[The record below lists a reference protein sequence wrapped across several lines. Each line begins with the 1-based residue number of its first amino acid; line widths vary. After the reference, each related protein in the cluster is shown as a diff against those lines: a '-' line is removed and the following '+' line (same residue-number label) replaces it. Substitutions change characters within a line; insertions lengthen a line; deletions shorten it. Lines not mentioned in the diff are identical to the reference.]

1 LKKKHLFIILLFLTV
16 NAHAQDF
23 YISTGKNISNFDY
36 KSSNGSDENLDFRS
50 GLGNNLELGYT
61 SSLKN
66 NRFVYAIGLSYNEF
80 NAEASNYATNYS
92 WETKYLGIINKF
104 SDNLSNTNSE
114 WLSGTG
120 ITAFL
125 NIGFVTA
132 TLISGKQF
140 INNYYYDLGK
150 HEDFSGILL
159 QPFVGFNTQYNVSR
173 NLRLNL
179 GYNFSKTYN
188 LLNKPT
194 EKISFHTS
202 QFQLGVQVSLLR

>member
-104 SDNLSNTNSE
+104 SNNLSNTNSE

>member
-1 LKKKHLFIILLFLTV
+1 MV
-16 NAHAQDF
+16 NAYAQDF

-36 KSSNGSDENLDFRS
+36 KSTNGSDENLDFRS
-50 GLGNNLELGYT
+50 GLGNNLEIGYT
-61 SSLKN
+61 STLKN
-66 NRFVYAIGLSYNEF
+66 NRYTYAIGLTYNEF

-114 WLSGTG
+114 WLSGIG

-140 INNYYYDLGK
+140 INNYYYDLGI

-159 QPFVGFNTQYNVSR
+159 QPFVGFSTQYNVSR
-173 NLRLNL
+173 NLKLNL
-179 GYNFSKTYN
+179 GYNFSKTFN
-188 LLNKPT
+188 LLNNSN
-194 EKISFHTS
+194 EKTSFYTS
-202 QFQLGVQVSLLR
+202 QFQLGIQVSLLR

>member
-1 LKKKHLFIILLFLTV
+1 MV
-16 NAHAQDF
+16 NANAQDF
-23 YISTGKNISNFDY
+23 YISIGKNISNFDY

-50 GLGNNLELGYT
+50 GMGNNIELGYT

-66 NRFVYAIGLSYNEF
+66 NRFVHAIGLSYNEF
-80 NAEASNYATNYS
+80 NAEASNYATSYS

-104 SDNLSNTNSE
+104 SNNLSNTNSE
-114 WLSGTG
+114 WLSGLGVTVL
-120 ITAFL
+120 L

-140 INNYYYDLGK
+140 VNNYHYYDLGK

-159 QPFVGFNTQYNVSR
+159 QPFVGFTTQYNVSR

-179 GYNFSKTYN
+179 GYNFSKTFN
-188 LLNKPT
+188 LLNKST
-194 EKISFHTS
+194 EKISFNTS
-202 QFQLGVQVSLLR
+202 QFQFGIQVSLLR

>member
-104 SDNLSNTNSE
+104 SNNLSNTNSE

-140 INNYYYDLGK
+140 INNYYYDLGI

>member
-1 LKKKHLFIILLFLTV
+1 MV
-16 NAHAQDF
+16 NANAQDF
-23 YISTGKNISNFDY
+23 YISIGKNITNFDY
-36 KSSNGSDENLDFRS
+36 KSSNGSDENLAFRS

-104 SDNLSNTNSE
+104 SNNLSKTNSE
-114 WLSGTG
+114 WLSGSG
-120 ITAFL
+120 IIAFL

-132 TLISGKQF
+132 TLISGKQY

-150 HEDFSGILL
+150 HKDFSGILL
-159 QPFVGFNTQYNVSR
+159 QPFVGFSTQYNVSR

-179 GYNFSKTYN
+179 GYNFSKTFN
-188 LLNKPT
+188 LLNKST
-194 EKISFHTS
+194 EKISFYTS
-202 QFQLGVQVSLLR
+202 QFQFGIQVSLLR